1 MHTMMLRCVELL
13 KRVTASSSAKR
24 GKQEVSTSI
33 SGASTGSET
42 PDVDEKPSNNTDA
55 PLAIKFSRTDTM
67 SCDLDALPELCL
79 VSPATIAFEHVQL
92 KDLELLGI
100 LGIGTYG
107 VVKLARHRPSGRAVA
122 LKVIS
127 KEYIV
132 SMRQEKHIVRER
144 FVHMRLRHPFVTT
157 LYQTLQDDNCLYLV
171 LEYLPG
177 GELYT
182 VVHSETKSPIKLPQ
196 GGLPMAAVRFYA
208 ACIVLALEYLHAQ
221 GTIYRDLKLENLV
234 LDALGY
240 PKVLDFGFAKPD
252 GVATRNGTMCGSLDY
267 MAPEI
272 VSRNQHDQRADV
284 WSFGILLYELCIGS
298 TPFSHPNTREQMRC
312 INEEPVSF
320 PNGFEEEHPDVCSL
334 INRCLEKAPSTR
346 VSSMRAIKAHRFF
359 AGTLWHKLLAH
370 EVDVPF
376 VPELHGA
383 FDTSRFDF
391 APEDPDEYVEPYE
404 SDGDDWAKDF

>member
-1 MHTMMLRCVELL
+1 MRVMMLRCVELF
-13 KRVTASSSAKR
+13 KRVAAPKAR
-24 GKQEVSTSI
+24 KPEVSTSI
-33 SGASTGSET
+33 SGASTASV
-42 PDVDEKPSNNTDA
+42 DLDEKQPNDDA
-55 PLAIKFSRTDTM
+55 PEEPLAIKFSRTDTM
-67 SCDLDALPELCL
+67 ASELDAVPEACL

-92 KDLELLGI
+92 NDLEILGI

-132 SMRQEKHIVRER
+132 SMRQEKHIIRER
-144 FVHMRLRHPFVTT
+144 FVHLRLRHPFVTT

-182 VVHSETKSPIKLPQ
+182 VVHSETKSPIKLPT
-196 GGLPMAAVRFYA
+196 GGLPMDAVRFYA

-234 LDALGY
+234 LDSLGY

-252 GVATRNGTMCGSLDY
+252 GVATRNGTMCGSVEY

-272 VSRNQHDQRADV
+272 VSRNGHDHRADV
-284 WSFGILLYELCIGS
+284 WSFGVLLYELCLGA
-298 TPFSHPNTREQMRC
+298 TPFYHDNTREQMRR
-312 INEEPVSF
+312 IKEDPVAF
-320 PNGFEEEHPDVCSL
+320 PNGFEEEYTAAADL
-334 INRCLEKAPSTR
+334 ISRCLEKMPDA
-346 VSSMRAIKAHRFF
+346 RASDMTHIKSHPFF
-359 AGTLWHKLLAH
+359 AGVEWHRLLAR

-391 APEDPDEYVEPYE
+391 APEDPDEFVEPYE